1 MTRLQAEWHRLYRP
15 NPISTLSAGT
25 DAGDDDTCLIT
36 PQGLVRAMVL
46 ELARPA
52 HWATLAALWQGVQ
65 LDLALPAPA
74 IAVSGVDGYQLWFSL
89 AEPLPAPQAHAF
101 LEALRA
107 RYLPE
112 VAPTRLS
119 LWPDLQARQVSA
131 IPGQQ
136 VQTEQWAAF
145 LAPDLAPMF
154 AQTPWLDMPPSPEG
168 QAELLSRLH
177 SIQPA
182 ELQAALAQLQAAH
195 ALPSSASPSVS
206 ASASTCG
213 DAHASEP
220 CQDPKRFLLRIMNDD
235 TVPLAM
241 RIEAA
246 KALLPYTTRA

>member
-15 NPISTLSAGT
+15 NPISTA
-25 DAGDDDTCLIT
+25 AGDDDTCLIT

-46 ELARPA
+46 ELGRPA

-89 AEPLPAPQAHAF
+89 AEPLPAPQAHDF
-101 LEALRA
+101 LDALRA

-119 LWPDLQARQVSA
+119 LWPDVQASQVTK

-182 ELQAALAQLQAAH
+182 ELTVALAQLQAAP

-206 ASASTCG
+206 VSTCG

-220 CQDPKRFLLRIMNDD
+220 YQDPKRFLLRIMNDD
-235 TVPLAM
+235 TAPLAM

-246 KALLPYTTRA
+246 KALLPYTHQA